1 MPDCKFNTISGLQ
14 PGACRECHRID
25 HLMVGRLGSDT
36 IGFVMP
42 CTYEL
47 VTGTC
52 TKGISCRCIIR
63 HLQRQDQYEEHTFA
77 PKPLVLSCNT
87 GPPSQVSSRECP
99 TSPRSPDLPL
109 QSQECSSACSGSLHD
124 TGAVM

>member
-1 MPDCKFNTISGLQ
+1 
-14 PGACRECHRID
+14 
-25 HLMVGRLGSDT
+25 MVGRLGSDT

-63 HLQRQDQYEEHTFA
+63 DLQWQDQHKEHAFA
-77 PKPLVLSCNT
+77 PKPLVLFCMT
-87 GPPSQVSSRECP
+87 DLPSQVFSRECP
-99 TSPRSPDLPL
+99 TSPRSPDLLL
-109 QSQECSSACSGSLHD
+109 QSQECSSACLGSLHD